1 MTPPISKDWWLAA
14 ALSTASLP
22 TTMAQAPSA
31 PVASTGVVTAVA
43 PGGTVTG
50 NGQVMVVGSSIVP
63 GQRLRTDAT
72 GLLHVLFMDQ
82 SALTLGPN
90 SELTIDEFS
99 FDPATKQG
107 QIRLG
112 LVKGVV
118 RVVGGQISK
127 TKATTIATAHGKF
140 EILGGIAFV
149 DLKDLQDARAARVS
163 GVSGVFLFGQS
174 MTTTDN
180 NGNSQTITRAGF
192 GADLTD
198 SGMTPPRRIPADELG
213 NQIARLESRP
223 NVNTAGNPNPPPAAS
238 GQLISTGNTPGGASN
253 PGSAL
258 ANDRLKNLID
268 QTVNANPSRT
278 LQTML
283 GSTTLPRTTIQS

>member
-14 ALSTASLP
+14 ALSTATLP
-22 TTMAQAPSA
+22 ATMAQAPSA
-31 PVASTGVVTAVA
+31 PMVSTGVVTAVA

-82 SALTLGPN
+82 SALTLGPD

-127 TKATTIATAHGKF
+127 NKATTITTAQGKI
-140 EILGGIAFV
+140 EILGGITLV
-149 DLKDLQDARAARVS
+149 NSQSNRTS
-163 GVSGVFLFGQS
+163 GTFLFGQS
-174 MTTTDN
+174 MTVSDIK
-180 NGNSQTITRAGF
+180 GNFETITRPGF
-192 GADLTD
+192 FSGIIGDDLPTQ
-198 SGMTPPRRIPADELG
+198 PQRAPIAEL
-213 NQIARLESRP
+213 NNLLSRLETRP
-223 NVNTAGNPNPPPAAS
+223 TANTAGNPNPPPGGSAN
-238 GQLISTGNTPGGASN
+238 LISTGT
-253 PGSAL
+253 GSPPVAGL
-258 ANDRLKNLID
+258 TNDRLKSLVD
-268 QTVNANPSRT
+268 SVTDANPSNT
-278 LQTML
+278 LRSLL
-283 GSTTLPRTTIQS
+283 GSTLLPSTTIHS

>member
-14 ALSTASLP
+14 ALSTATLP
-22 TTMAQAPSA
+22 ATMAQAPLN

-82 SALTLGPN
+82 SALTLGPD
-90 SELTIDEFS
+90 SELTIDAFS
-99 FDPATKQG
+99 FDPGTRQG

-127 TKATTIATAHGKF
+127 TNATTIKTAHGKI
-140 EILGGIAFV
+140 EILGGITMV
-149 DLKDLQDARAARVS
+149 ETTPTNSL
-163 GVSGVFLFGQS
+163 GGFLFGQS
-174 MTTTDN
+174 MRVTDN
-180 NGNSQTITRAGF
+180 NGNTQTVTRPGF
-192 GADLTD
+192 GSEISNDQPP
-198 SGMTPPRRIPADELG
+198 STPNRLSTSQLSAML
-213 NQIARLESRP
+213 QRLESQP
-223 NVNTAGNPNPPPAAS
+223 SNNPGIQQPGGAPP
-238 GQLISTGNTPGGASN
+238 GQLISTGNIPGGASN
-253 PGSAL
+253 PGDTL
-258 ANDRLKNLID
+258 ANDRLKNVVD
-268 QTVNANPSRT
+268 TTQGANPSQT
-278 LQTML
+278 LRNILAAGQVPT
-283 GSTTLPRTTIQS
+283 QS